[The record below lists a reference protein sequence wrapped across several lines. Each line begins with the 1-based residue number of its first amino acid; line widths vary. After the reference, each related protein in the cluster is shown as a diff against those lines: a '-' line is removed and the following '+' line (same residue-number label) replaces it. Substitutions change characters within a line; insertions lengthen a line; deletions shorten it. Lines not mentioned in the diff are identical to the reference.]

1 MRTVLAAAASVAL
14 LAAPLALTP
23 SLADAQSRG
32 GGGGYHGGGGGGG
45 GFRSGGGNG
54 GGWSGRGAS
63 SPSINSSGGSA
74 VRSSG
79 GGSYRGGASYAR
91 GRYAGGYRG
100 YSGHRG
106 YYGYGGYPYFYGGL
120 GLGIALGATYAYND
134 PWFYGY
140 DGYYGGG
147 YGAPYVISDRQTYVT
162 EAPPPADYGPDGAY
176 ALQNQRPQANA
187 PTGTACGAWK
197 WDESET
203 TYHWIP
209 C

>member
-14 LAAPLALTP
+14 LAAPLAITP
-23 SLADAQSRG
+23 SQAQAQSR
-32 GGGGYHGGGGGGG
+32 GGGGYHGGGGGGFHG
-45 GFRSGGGNG
+45 GGGNG
-54 GGWSGRGAS
+54 GMRQGGFSGRGAS
-63 SPSINSSGGSA
+63 SPSFNRSSDA
-74 VRSSG
+74 VRSG
-79 GGSYRGGASYAR
+79 GGAYRGGASSYAR
-91 GRYAGGYRG
+91 GRYAGGYRSYAG
-100 YSGHRG
+100 RRG

-120 GLGIALGATYAYND
+120 GLGLALGATYAYND

-140 DGYYGGG
+140 DGYYGG
-147 YGAPYVISDRQTYVT
+147 YGAPDVISERQTYVS
-162 EAPPPADYGPDGAY
+162 EPPPADYGPDGAY

>member
-14 LAAPLALTP
+14 LAAPLAITP
-23 SLADAQSRG
+23 SQAQAQSR
-32 GGGGYHGGGGGGG
+32 GGGYHGGGGGGFHG
-45 GFRSGGGNG
+45 GGGNG
-54 GGWSGRGAS
+54 GMRQGGFSSRGAS
-63 SPSINSSGGSA
+63 SPSFNRSSDA
-74 VRSSG
+74 VRSG
-79 GGSYRGGASYAR
+79 GGAYRGGASYAR
-91 GRYAGGYRG
+91 GRYAGGYRSYAG
-100 YSGHRG
+100 RRG

-120 GLGIALGATYAYND
+120 GLGLALGATYAYND

-140 DGYYGGG
+140 DGYYGG
-147 YGAPYVISDRQTYVT
+147 YGAPDVISERQTYVS
-162 EAPPPADYGPDGAY
+162 EPPPADYGPDGAY

>member
-14 LAAPLALTP
+14 LAAPLAITP
-23 SLADAQSRG
+23 SQAQAQSR
-32 GGGGYHGGGGGGG
+32 GGGGYHGGGGGGFHG
-45 GFRSGGGNG
+45 GGGNG
-54 GGWSGRGAS
+54 GVRQGGFGSQGAS
-63 SPSINSSGGSA
+63 SPSFNRSSGA
-74 VRSSG
+74 VRSG
-79 GGSYRGGASYAR
+79 GGAYRGGASYAR
-91 GRYAGGYRG
+91 GRYAGGYRSYAG
-100 YSGHRG
+100 RRG

-120 GLGIALGATYAYND
+120 GLGLALGATYAYND

-140 DGYYGGG
+140 DGYYGG
-147 YGAPYVISDRQTYVT
+147 YGAPDVISERQTYVS
-162 EAPPPADYGPDGAY
+162 EPPPADYGPDGAY